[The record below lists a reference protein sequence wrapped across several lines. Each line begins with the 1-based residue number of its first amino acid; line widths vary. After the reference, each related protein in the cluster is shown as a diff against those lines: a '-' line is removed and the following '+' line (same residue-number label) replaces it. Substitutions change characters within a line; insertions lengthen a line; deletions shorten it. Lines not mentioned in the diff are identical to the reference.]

1 MAALWTRIT
10 DIPVK
15 VLMNNILPFCQAK
28 DLLSLGCTNGFFA
41 VVVAG
46 EMSWRRKL
54 WDGGNFIG
62 SEMIRTSSRKSIF
75 QRFRNA
81 RVSIFRCVTFHSV
94 MLRGVNLLVD
104 PLARAHPI
112 ETSGTAQSVKDVK
125 NAAYKLVRGV
135 VRRQQARQS
144 TALVETCA
152 EMCRTEGVNFA
163 EVLQDPV
170 FEGHSALYWAV
181 LGGPHPNQ
189 YSLLSTILNHSG
201 PLSSKTIDEVDRACA
216 IFGDQAVFSCFWRHP
231 AYHAISGTDGL
242 SLGGTSPADHVEVY
256 DSSGYAGGLVVR
268 FEITQF
274 HKRMSTSGSI
284 VLKFVAKS
292 SSTC

>member
-1 MAALWTRIT
+1 MATFSIKIT

-15 VLMNNILPFCQAK
+15 VLMNNILPFCEAK
-28 DLLSLGCTNGFFA
+28 DLLSLGRTDWFFA
-41 VVVAG
+41 VAVAG
-46 EMSWRRKL
+46 EWSWRRKL
-54 WDGGNFIG
+54 WGGDNFIG
-62 SEMIRTSSRKSIF
+62 SEMIRTSSRKPIS

-81 RVSIFRCVTFHSV
+81 RVSIWGCVTFHFV
-94 MLRGVNLLVD
+94 MLRGVNLFVS
-104 PLARAHPI
+104 ARPI
-112 ETSGTAQSVKDVK
+112 ETSGTAQSIKDAK

-135 VRRQQARQS
+135 VIRQQARQS
-144 TALVETCA
+144 TTLIETCA

-170 FEGHSALYWAV
+170 FEGHSALYCV
-181 LGGPHPNQ
+181 GLGGPHPNQ

-201 PLSSKTIDEVDRACA
+201 PLSSKTINEVDDACVT
-216 IFGDQAVFSCFWRHP
+216 FRDQATFSRFWRHP

-242 SLGGTSPADHVEVY
+242 SLGGTSPADHAEVH
-256 DSSGYAGGLVVR
+256 DSSGCAGSLVVR